1 METRVHR
8 YSKKNKFK
16 RNIKILIKKIFKNIV
31 YLIVGM
37 LSAIYFFLKLF
48 NNLMAK
54 WFMKLPR
61 LMQVALIYLLVL
73 NVFYDLYGIFKSE
86 TKGINI
92 ALNDVITENMPLN
105 FNVAEEKKTECS
117 FDSTSCKIAEKG
129 KEIGLNEEQVLI
141 SIAIS
146 KWETGNY
153 TSDAYLN
160 KNNVGGMM
168 CSSGLI
174 SYATLE
180 DGIIA
185 FVSNLKYNY
194 FDIGLTSLELIQ
206 PKYCPIGAQND
217 PNNLNQYWLDGTT
230 NIYNNLIGK

>member
-8 YSKKNKFK
+8 YSKKSKLK
-16 RNIKILIKKIFKNIV
+16 RNIKILLRRVVRNISF
-31 YLIVGM
+31 LIVGM
-37 LSAIYFFLKLF
+37 FSAIYFFLRAF
-48 NNLMAK
+48 NNLIAK

-61 LMQVALIYLLVL
+61 LMKVALIYLLVL
-73 NVFYDLYGIFKSE
+73 NVFLDVYDAFKFE
-86 TKGINI
+86 TKEINI
-92 ALNDVITENMPLN
+92 SLDDIIAENVPIN
-105 FNVAEEKKTECS
+105 FDEAEEKECL

-129 KEIGLNEEQVLI
+129 KEIGLNEEQILM

-153 TSDAYLN
+153 TSDAFLN

-168 CSSGLI
+168 CNSGLI
-174 SYATLE
+174 SYSTLD

-194 FDIGLTSLELIQ
+194 FDIGLISLELIQ
-206 PKYCPIGAQND
+206 PKYCPIGAKND

-230 NIYNNLIGK
+230 KMYNELVGK